1 MHRSRKTNPNLP
13 EYLRQMTATEKAKV
27 YGIKSCD
34 TMKKAFTWLTGHG
47 IEYDFHDFK
56 KQDLDDATIHHWIAN
71 LPLDLLI
78 NKRGTTWR
86 KLDDDT
92 KQGLSP
98 ETAVSLIKANPSLV
112 KRPLLAVNNQLHLGF
127 KPEQYDT
134 IFNP

>member
-1 MHRSRKTNPNLP
+1 
-13 EYLRQMTATEKAKV
+13 MTATEKAKV

-92 KQGLSP
+92 KQALSP